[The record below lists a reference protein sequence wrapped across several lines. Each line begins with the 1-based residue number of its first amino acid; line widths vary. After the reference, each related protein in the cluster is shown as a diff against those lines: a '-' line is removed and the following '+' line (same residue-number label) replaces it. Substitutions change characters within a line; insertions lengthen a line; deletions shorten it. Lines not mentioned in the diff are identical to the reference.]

1 MKAANQTL
9 EATAVSASDLSLGV
23 RLRGEQVGGASVLR
37 SASIDMR
44 ALKLIAVSDGYSNE
58 EHWIAIDGDEESL
71 RPETLIAAHADLL
84 RDTIRDGSVR
94 IVESEYETRIFTKD
108 AKLHSALLER
118 LKSDLP
124 ER

>member
-1 MKAANQTL
+1 
-9 EATAVSASDLSLGV
+9 
-23 RLRGEQVGGASVLR
+23 
-37 SASIDMR
+37 MR
-44 ALKLIAVSDGYSNE
+44 ALKLIAVNEGHSND

-71 RPETLIAAHADLL
+71 RSEALIAVHTDLL

-94 IVESEYETRIFTKD
+94 IVESEYETRIFAKD